1 MTRKLYWE
9 DMYLREFDA
18 QVMRADGVLIELDQ
32 TVFYP
37 FAGGVANDTGNIS
50 QLNAQFR
57 VTSVKSDG
65 ETIIHEVDR
74 PGLVTGQSTHGA
86 IDWDRRYKLMRM
98 HTSAHLLS
106 TIFHKESGALI
117 TGNQIDVERSRID
130 FSLENFDR
138 EKTLAYCELANGAI
152 RKGAEVKTYFMPREE
167 ALKIPDMVKLATAF
181 PPSVDQLRVVE
192 IVGVDRQADGGN
204 HVHDLKEIGR
214 IELLK
219 MENKGKTNRR
229 VYYTVQ

>member
-1 MTRKLYWE
+1 
-9 DMYLREFDA
+9 MYLREFDA
-18 QVMRADGVLIELDQ
+18 NVMRADGVLIELDQ

-50 QLNAQFR
+50 QSNAQFR
-57 VTSVKSDG
+57 VTSVKSEG
-65 ETIIHEVDR
+65 ETIIHEIDR
-74 PGLVTGQSTHGA
+74 LGLEAGQSMHGA

-106 TIFHKESGALI
+106 TIFHKEAGALI
-117 TGNQIDVERSRID
+117 TGNQIDVERSRVD
-130 FSLENFDR
+130 FSLESFDR
-138 EKTLAYCELANGAI
+138 EKMLAYCEQANNAI
-152 RKGAEVKTYFMPREE
+152 KKGAEVRTYFMPREE

-181 PPSVDQLRVVE
+181 PPNVEQLRVVE

-204 HVHDLKEIGR
+204 HVRDLKEIGR
-214 IELLK
+214 IELVK

-229 VYYTVQ
+229 VYYNVQ